1 MSDSVSRHDEYLA
14 NPSGWSLDA
23 VATLLPAVQ
32 KRGPLVMRK
41 GRVHWKMRPEIPCP
55 RCGELLQPGEVTLTF
70 EHAPTQAKEQ
80 RARGFVCPCGEHYVP
95 GQAARDAHQRAFAAW
110 LAEPEL
116 RIPTLRDEAS
126 ALLGQSTWQ
135 ARYEAAVRLHECIR
149 LESDRLRR
157 LGTDGASEVAMS
169 LERICLWACLAH
181 DPVVANRAWERLTW
195 AMEHG
200 GLAEPSATLRP
211 TFEAL
216 ANDYAA
222 ALGQVPTGSKDRIEE
237 LAHRFPGAAQLW
249 EEFATMLPPAE
260 REDALIRAARLK
272 GIVGIEDRD
281 DAVADA
287 VSPLTLGGAVL
298 VSPRAA

>member
-1 MSDSVSRHDEYLA
+1 
-14 NPSGWSLDA
+14 
-23 VATLLPAVQ
+23 
-32 KRGPLVMRK
+32 
-41 GRVHWKMRPEIPCP
+41 
-55 RCGELLQPGEVTLTF
+55 
-70 EHAPTQAKEQ
+70 
-80 RARGFVCPCGEHYVP
+80 
-95 GQAARDAHQRAFAAW
+95 
-110 LAEPEL
+110 
-116 RIPTLRDEAS
+116 
-126 ALLGQSTWQ
+126 
-135 ARYEAAVRLHECIR
+135 
-149 LESDRLRR
+149 
-157 LGTDGASEVAMS
+157 
-169 LERICLWACLAH
+169 
-181 DPVVANRAWERLTW
+181 
-195 AMEHG
+195 MEHG

-287 VSPLTLGGAVL
+287 SRWAEPCWC
-298 VSPRAA
+298 PRARRESADRPELHELLARLCAPNDVGAIRHEELR